1 MASRFESG
9 CGHQAKKNMQLFA
22 ENTVQMALAMV
33 QYTYI
38 QIKE

>member
-1 MASRFESG
+1 MASQFESG
-9 CGHQAKKNMQLFA
+9 CGHQAKKNMHYLQK
-22 ENTVQMALAMV
+22 NTVQMAQAMV